1 MFCFHQIKIK
11 SSFNYLSIHSRRM
24 LYRRISLIL
33 FSSRLNRSNAPI
45 RYLNQNIPTRPVKS
59 PKPIPVKIE
68 DRTVRH
74 LERLSLVNVDCKTM
88 RKRHSNVTINVD
100 VHYWHLV
107 VKFLIE
113 MILNLYS
120 TKVVVKIIEHKENL
134 LEGKGGAF

>member
-1 MFCFHQIKIK
+1 
-11 SSFNYLSIHSRRM
+11 
-24 LYRRISLIL
+24 
-33 FSSRLNRSNAPI
+33 
-45 RYLNQNIPTRPVKS
+45 
-59 PKPIPVKIE
+59 
-68 DRTVRH
+68 
-74 LERLSLVNVDCKTM
+74 M

-120 TKVVVKIIEHKENL
+120 TKVVVKIIEHKEYL